1 MHAIIKR
8 PSAYLPIVMS
18 LLALSAVLAQLLLH
32 GPARQADENA
42 EAHIWQLLMAAQM
55 PVILFFAV
63 KWLPQAPK
71 KAIGVLGIQAAA
83 IIAAAAPVFLLR
95 W

>member
-1 MHAIIKR
+1 MIKR
-8 PSAYLPIVMS
+8 PRAYLPIVMS
-18 LLALSAVLAQLLLH
+18 LLALSAVVAQLMLH
-32 GPARQADENA
+32 GAARQPDENA

-55 PVILFFAV
+55 PVILFFAIR
-63 KWLPQAPK
+63 WLPEAPK
-71 KAIGVLGIQAAA
+71 KALGVLAIQGAA